1 MGCVDGVLLPPVP
14 PVSHISNSQ
23 APGCLN
29 ITVLTQYFAIYDA
42 DGSLAGE
49 LAYALGK
56 LAGARRCALC
66 DISHGWNPQG
76 EAAWR
81 TGAQLACGLQ
91 WLHRDEQTP
100 AMAEYTRGQLPLVIA
115 QTGDRFTTLLDADGL
130 AACDGDYE
138 AFTAALG
145 AVITPEAVAAGP
157 MPGSGTAATGMTG
170 S

>member
-1 MGCVDGVLLPPVP
+1 MGCVDGVLLPPVL

-23 APGCLN
+23 ASGCLN

-49 LAYALGK
+49 LSYALGK

-76 EAAWR
+76 KAAWR
-81 TGAQLACGLQ
+81 AGSQLACGLQ

-138 AFTAALG
+138 AFAEALG
-145 AVITPEAVAAGP
+145 AVITPEAVAAGS
-157 MPGSGTAATGMTG
+157 MPGSGTAATRMTG

>member
-1 MGCVDGVLLPPVP
+1 MGCVDGVLLSPVF
-14 PVSHISNSQ
+14 PVSHISNSL

-49 LAYALGK
+49 LAYALGT

-76 EAAWR
+76 KAAWR

-100 AMAEYTRGQLPLVIA
+100 AMAEYTRGRLPLVIA
-115 QTGDRFTTLLDADGL
+115 QTGDRFATLLDADGL

-138 AFTAALG
+138 TFTAALG
-145 AVITPEAVAAGP
+145 AVITPEAVAARS
-157 MPGSGTAATGMTG
+157 MPGAGTAATGVTG

>member
-1 MGCVDGVLLPPVP
+1 M
-14 PVSHISNSQ
+14 
-23 APGCLN
+23 
-29 ITVLTQYFAIYDA
+29 
-42 DGSLAGE
+42 
-49 LAYALGK
+49 
-56 LAGARRCALC
+56 
-66 DISHGWNPQG
+66 
-76 EAAWR
+76 
-81 TGAQLACGLQ
+81 ACGLQ

-100 AMAEYTRGQLPLVIA
+100 AMAAYTRGHLPQVIA

-145 AVITPEAVAAGP
+145 AVITPEAVAAGL

>member
-1 MGCVDGVLLPPVP
+1 MGCVDGVLLSPVF
-14 PVSHISNSQ
+14 PVSHISNSL

-76 EAAWR
+76 KAAWR

-100 AMAEYTRGQLPLVIA
+100 AMAEYTRGRLPLVIA
-115 QTGDRFTTLLDADGL
+115 QTGDRFATLLDADGL

-138 AFTAALG
+138 TFTAALG
-145 AVITPEAVAAGP
+145 AVLTPEAAAAH
-157 MPGSGTAATGMTG
+157 MPPGAGTAATGVTG

>member
-1 MGCVDGVLLPPVP
+1 MGRVDGVLLSPVF
-14 PVSHISNSQ
+14 PVSHISNSL

-76 EAAWR
+76 KAAWR
-81 TGAQLACGLQ
+81 TEAQLACGLQ
-91 WLHRDEQTP
+91 WLHRDEQTA
-100 AMAEYTRGQLPLVIA
+100 AMAEYTRGRLTLVIA
-115 QTGDRFTTLLDADGL
+115 QTGDRFATLLDADGL

-138 AFTAALG
+138 AFAAALG
-145 AVITPEAVAAGP
+145 AVLTPETVAADTP
-157 MPGSGTAATGMTG
+157 PGAGTAATGMTG